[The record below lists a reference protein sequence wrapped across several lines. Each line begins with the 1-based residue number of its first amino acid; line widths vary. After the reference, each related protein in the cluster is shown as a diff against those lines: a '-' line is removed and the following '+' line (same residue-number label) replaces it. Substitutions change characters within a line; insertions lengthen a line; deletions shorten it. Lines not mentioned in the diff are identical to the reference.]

1 MATTET
7 ATERDAITA
16 VVQLYIDG
24 SADGDA
30 SKLEQAF
37 HADAR
42 MYGSA
47 GGQRMDIPITELYKF
62 IDGNPMNSS
71 GNYEAGVT
79 LVDQVGDSAIARLDE
94 SGCWGS
100 VSFVDFFSLAKID
113 GRWQIVNKVFAHT
126 GGEMPS

>member
-7 ATERDAITA
+7 ATERDAIAA

-30 SKLEQAF
+30 STLEQAF
-37 HADAR
+37 HPDAR
-42 MYGSA
+42 MYGSLS
-47 GGQRMDIPITELYKF
+47 GQRMDIPIAELYKL
-62 IDGNPMNSS
+62 IEGNPMNSA
-71 GNYEAGVT
+71 GNYEASVT
-79 LVDQVGDSAIARLDE
+79 SIDQAEDAAVARLDE

-113 GRWQIVNKVFAHT
+113 GSWQIVNKVFAHT
-126 GGEMPS
+126 GGEMPR

>member
-1 MATTET
+1 MTTTET
-7 ATERDAITA
+7 GTERDAITA

-24 SADGDA
+24 SSEGDA

-37 HADAR
+37 HPDAR
-42 MYGSA
+42 MYGSV
-47 GGQRMDIPITELYKF
+47 GGQRMDIPITELYKLVE
-62 IDGNPMNSS
+62 GNPMNSG
-71 GNYEAGVT
+71 GNYEATVT
-79 LVDQVGDSAIARLDE
+79 SIDQVEDAAIARLDE

-113 GRWQIVNKVFAHT
+113 GKWQIVNKTFAHT

>member
-7 ATERDAITA
+7 ATERDAIAA
-16 VVQLYIDG
+16 VIQLYIDG

-30 SKLEQAF
+30 SRLEQAF
-37 HADAR
+37 HPDAR
-42 MYGSA
+42 MYGSLA
-47 GGQRMDIPITELYKF
+47 GQRMDIPIAELYKL
-62 IDGNPMNSS
+62 IEGNPMNSG
-71 GNYEAGVT
+71 GNYEASVT
-79 LVDQVGDSAIARLDE
+79 SIDQAEDAAVARLDE

-113 GRWQIVNKVFAHT
+113 GSWQIVNKVFAHT